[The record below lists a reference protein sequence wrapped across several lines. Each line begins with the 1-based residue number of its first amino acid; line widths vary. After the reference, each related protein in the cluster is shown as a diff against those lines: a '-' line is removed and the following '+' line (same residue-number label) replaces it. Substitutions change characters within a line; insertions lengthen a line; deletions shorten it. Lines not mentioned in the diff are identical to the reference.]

1 MPHRTTLGPARIA
14 RRAAG
19 AFAGLAAMVAI
30 VTVLMA
36 LLATGLP
43 RAVDGILAA
52 GVRYETESTP
62 ATQIDLGA
70 DLPPG
75 SVGWSWSSLDTDL
88 EALRD
93 GMPEPLRSTLSPAE
107 FLTVA
112 APAPYDAETQPDA
125 ALSVA
130 YDPRVLSRI
139 TLVEGDEPARVDSRE
154 LPSEEPLDV
163 VASTVVA
170 DRLEWVVGDTRQ
182 LALPDRLTQLVRLSG
197 TFEPVDAD
205 DAYWEHTSATLEP
218 AVDSRTLPPVITAT
232 VYANPAVLAAAQNSL
247 VTNLHTAVW
256 YPTATDALDGASAAE
271 VAQQTRKFVSSTQRV
286 GGAAVTFES
295 GLPEV
300 LDAAADR
307 TASSQSILATIVAG
321 PLGVALAIEILIAR
335 LAASRLR
342 ESLALIEARGA
353 SLAQRRL
360 VLLVPA
366 LVVGVVAAAAGAA
379 VGFLVPAAPP
389 GVPAILAIVVTAV
402 LPAALIAAFATGR
415 RERAGSVTR
424 SGLWRVIGEV
434 VVVLASA
441 ASLTAILQ
449 RTGTTTATG
458 SIDLLAAATPLVL
471 TLLGCVV
478 ALRIYPLLLRRVV
491 AASHRGPGISAF
503 YGTARALRGGGAG
516 LVPVLTVVVG
526 VSVAVF
532 SGVLSATLATG
543 LDDAARTRVG
553 ADVSVREVRLEADA
567 VDRVRAVDG
576 VEAVAAVAQ
585 RLNDRLSYEGGSP
598 VTLTLLL
605 VDAEELAAVQRG
617 VPGALDLGALR
628 RDGAEPLTIAV
639 SAGVAATTRDATE
652 ARLDFVDV
660 DIVPPAIDANPFRIP
675 GRFVVADDTAAE
687 TLSVAQAGLAQQLLV
702 RLDPGAD
709 VDAVTTDIRALVGDD
724 AIVETPGD
732 AAAVLAENPAVGG
745 IRTAALLAIVGAGIL
760 TTAALVLTTVLD
772 GRTRRDDIA
781 LLSTLG
787 LRRRQARAAVIW
799 ELAPLSVVGL
809 VVGVLLGAGLSALVL
824 GTVDLRPFTAGLVQP
839 AVTIDPL
846 LSAVIVGGFV
856 VVLAT
861 TAVAAA
867 QAATR
872 SRADT
877 GQKNTRKKRENP

>member
-1 MPHRTTLGPARIA
+1 
-14 RRAAG
+14 
-19 AFAGLAAMVAI
+19 MVAI

-52 GVRYETESTP
+52 GVRYETESIP

-70 DLPPG
+70 EFPPG
-75 SVGWSWSSLDTDL
+75 SVAWSWSSLDTDL
-88 EALRD
+88 DALRA
-93 GMPEPLRSTLSPAE
+93 GMPEQLRSTLSPAE
-107 FLTVA
+107 FLTVS

-125 ALSVA
+125 SLAVA

-139 TLVEGDEPARVDSRE
+139 TLVEGDEPARVDSRK
-154 LPSEEPLDV
+154 LPSEEPLEV

-170 DRLEWVVGDTRQ
+170 DRLEWVVGDTRL
-182 LALPDRLTQLVRLSG
+182 LALPDRLSQLVRLSG
-197 TFEPVDAD
+197 IYEPVDAD
-205 DAYWEHTSATLEP
+205 DPYWEHTSATLEP
-218 AVDSRTLPPVITAT
+218 AIDSRTLPPVITAT
-232 VYANPAVLAAAQNSL
+232 VYANPAGLSAAQSSL

-256 YPTATDALDGASAAE
+256 YPTATGDLDGSSAAE

-286 GGAAVTFES
+286 GGVAVTFES

-300 LDAAADR
+300 LDAAAAR

-366 LVVGVVAAAAGAA
+366 LVVGVLAAAAGAA

-389 GVPAILAIVVTAV
+389 GVPAVLAIAATAV
-402 LPAALIAAFATGR
+402 LPAALIAAFGTGR
-415 RERAGSVTR
+415 RERADSAAR

-449 RTGTTTATG
+449 RTGTTTATATG
-458 SIDLLAAATPLVL
+458 SVDLLAAATPLVL

-478 ALRIYPLLLRRVV
+478 ALRVYPLLLRRVV
-491 AASHRGPGISAF
+491 AASHRGTDISAF

-543 LDDAARTRVG
+543 LDDAARTRIG
-553 ADVSVREVRLEADA
+553 ADISVREVRLEADA
-567 VDRVRAVDG
+567 VDRVRVVDG
-576 VEAVAAVAQ
+576 VEAVATVAQ

-605 VDAEELAAVQRG
+605 VDTEELAAVQRG
-617 VPGALDLGALR
+617 VPGALYLGALR

-639 SAGVAATTRDATE
+639 SSGVAASTRDATE

-660 DIVPPAIDANPFRIP
+660 DILAPTIDANPFRIP
-675 GRFVVADDTAAE
+675 GRFVVADDSAAE
-687 TLSVAQAGLAQQLLV
+687 TLSVAQAGLAQQVLV

-709 VDAVTTDIRALVGDD
+709 VDAAVRDIRALVGDD

-745 IRTAALLAIVGAGIL
+745 IRTAALIAILGAGIL

-772 GRTRRDDIA
+772 GRTRREDIA

-787 LRRRQARAAVIW
+787 LRRRQARAAVVW

-839 AVTIDPL
+839 AVTIDPV

-867 QAATR
+867 LAATR
-872 SRADT
+872 QRARAAT
-877 GQKNTRKKRENP
+877 RQKRQKPQKRQKRENP